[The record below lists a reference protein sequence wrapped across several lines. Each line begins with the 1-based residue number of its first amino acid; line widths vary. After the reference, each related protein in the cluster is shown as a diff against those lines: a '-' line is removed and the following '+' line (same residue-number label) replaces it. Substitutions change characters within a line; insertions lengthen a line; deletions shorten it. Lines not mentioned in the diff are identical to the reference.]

1 MQDLKRRAGEGVSAA
16 DQNPLQKRLK
26 KARALLRSGDY
37 TKGQVADELKVARH
51 TLWRALSREAAK
63 GGYLRVRFGTD
74 SAMTRWMS
82 L

>member
-1 MQDLKRRAGEGVSAA
+1 
-16 DQNPLQKRLK
+16 LK

-63 GGYLRVRFGTD
+63 G
-74 SAMTRWMS
+74 
-82 L
+82 